1 MKNNILRGKILR
13 LLHDMYPDS
22 MEHSSIVGIY
32 YQYHSVDSIRKS
44 LQYLLDKGLVIV
56 NEVPHPYREGVSVVY
71 YKVSPA
77 GVDLVEGNS
86 PSKDSGIVLPVEGR
100 CG

>member
-1 MKNNILRGKILR
+1 MKNGILRGKLLR

-22 MEHSSIVGIY
+22 MEQGSIIGIY

-44 LQYLLDKGLVIV
+44 LQYLLDKGLIIV
-56 NEVPHPYREGVSVVY
+56 NVVPHPYREGLDVVY
-71 YKVSPA
+71 YKISPA
-77 GVDLVEGNS
+77 GVDLVEGNATV
-86 PSKDSGIVLPVEGR
+86 KDVGVVLPVEEY